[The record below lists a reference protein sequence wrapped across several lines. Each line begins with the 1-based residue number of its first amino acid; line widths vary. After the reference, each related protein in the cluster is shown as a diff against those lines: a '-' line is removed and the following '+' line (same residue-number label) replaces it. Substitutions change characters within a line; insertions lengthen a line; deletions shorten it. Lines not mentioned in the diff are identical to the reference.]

1 MSSDLIRVAQVQDL
15 QLLRQIEVECVGN
28 SAVPMGQL
36 QWLLEGQGEDPAFSV
51 RVSMDAADRGVLT
64 GFICW
69 KKKLSLDALYFE
81 ILNLSVGKNYRDE
94 RIEHELVA
102 EVVREA
108 ALSKCLGVSVNVPHS
123 NLAAASFYLGLGFQ
137 IQHTVK
143 KYYSD
148 GTDMD
153 VMVKRVL

>member
-1 MSSDLIRVAQVQDL
+1 MSSDLIRSAQAEDL
-15 QLLRQIEVECVGN
+15 QLLRKIEVECVGN
-28 SAVPMGQL
+28 SAVPMSQL
-36 QWLLEGQGEDPAFSV
+36 QWLLEGQGEDPVFAV
-51 RVSMDAADRGVLT
+51 RVSLDAEDRGQLT
-64 GFICW
+64 GFVCW
-69 KKKLSLDALYFE
+69 KKKQSEDAVYFE

-108 ALSKCLGVSVNVPHS
+108 TLSKCLGVSVNVPHS

-153 VMVKRVL
+153 VMVKRIR